1 MTQEKTGKPADC
13 RHVERQLFHYQ
24 AGELPDAEMRSIAGH
39 IDECAGCAR
48 REQIEN
54 ELLGVLKAR
63 MPRIPAPPGLRDRI
77 VSNLPEEK
85 SGIGLARLWR
95 AQWLVPVAAALLL
108 VVLLVPGL
116 PRLAGVLDVEREVVV
131 VDIDCEVVGKSLAQQ
146 RLCKHPHHLNALRVT
161 DGSYWN
167 VGLGDETGRLIAADR
182 ELRGARLKVRGE
194 FYAQI
199 RTLHVDSYE
208 VAGNVAELDSA
219 QLLVR
224 H

>member
-1 MTQEKTGKPADC
+1 MTQEKTGKSAEC
-13 RHVERQLFHYQ
+13 RRVERQLFHYQ
-24 AGELPDAEMRSIAGH
+24 AGELADPEMRLIARH
-39 IDECAGCAR
+39 IEECPGCAR
-48 REQIEN
+48 REQVEN

-63 MPRIPAPPGLRDRI
+63 MPQIPAPPGLRGRI
-77 VSNLPEEK
+77 IANLPQAK
-85 SGIGLARLWR
+85 SGGSLARLWR

-131 VDIDCEVVGKSLAQQ
+131 VDIDCEFAGKSLAQQ

-182 ELRGARLKVRGE
+182 ELRGVRLKVRGD
-194 FYAQI
+194 FYSQI

-208 VAGNVAELDSA
+208 VAENVPNLDSA
-219 QLLVR
+219 QLIYR